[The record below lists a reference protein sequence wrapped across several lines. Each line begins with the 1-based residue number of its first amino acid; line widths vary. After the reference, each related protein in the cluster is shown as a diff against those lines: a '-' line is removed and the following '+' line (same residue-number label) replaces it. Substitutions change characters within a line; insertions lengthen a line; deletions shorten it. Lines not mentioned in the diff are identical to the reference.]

1 MPPSAWTLGRTHAS
15 RARCARSSRDP
26 PGWPDR
32 GHVAASG
39 PAPQPCDWASSHTF
53 PNHVGLPSAPAPPLA
68 CLRGQGQAGRPPL
81 RRARRWLLRAVA
93 VGAGTHLALLHEC
106 GSGRARARGCSPQ
119 KLSHR
124 HGNLT
129 FTCCETFFGFFFFN
143 IKFLITNSNLCLLA
157 VQGPEGLAAPL
168 ETGWPRPAAGHK
180 EGHRVATQPRIQPL

>member
-1 MPPSAWTLGRTHAS
+1 MGSQNCLMSTAGVSQACDSSLALPTCFVPEPAKPRLLRAHDPLPWVPPSAWTLGRTHAS

-124 HGNLT
+124 H
-129 FTCCETFFGFFFFN
+129 
-143 IKFLITNSNLCLLA
+143 LL
-157 VQGPEGLAAPL
+157 
-168 ETGWPRPAAGHK
+168 
-180 EGHRVATQPRIQPL
+180 